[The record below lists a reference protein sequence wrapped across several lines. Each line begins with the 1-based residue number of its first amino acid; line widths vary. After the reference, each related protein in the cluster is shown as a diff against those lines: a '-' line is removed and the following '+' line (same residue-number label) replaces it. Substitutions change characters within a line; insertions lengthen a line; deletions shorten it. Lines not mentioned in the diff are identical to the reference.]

1 MGLSC
6 SQPCERC
13 VLKKG
18 TNKPLLSGH
27 SSCLVQN
34 PPCLAQ
40 EGQSTV
46 GSDSKVMEVGTE
58 RESWVKGYTKEF
70 QLVGC
75 FDRHVPKGKYRVW
88 CCGAPTADD
97 QTLGLGW
104 FETDSPALS
113 PFV

>member
-1 MGLSC
+1 MTITSIGC
-6 SQPCERC
+6 S
-13 VLKKG
+13 
-18 TNKPLLSGH
+18 H
-27 SSCLVQN
+27 SFTFLNSSPDVKFQILRFY
-34 PPCLAQ
+34 
-40 EGQSTV
+40 
-46 GSDSKVMEVGTE
+46 EVGTE

-70 QLVGC
+70 RLVGC
-75 FDRHVPKGKYRVW
+75 FDRHVPKGKYSVR